1 MLPDRAVVAIINAT
15 PDSFYTGC
23 GVMPDKEALRCAILR
38 AVEEGADLL
47 DIGGCST
54 RPDSLPPS
62 VEEEWQRVVQAL
74 AIAREVAPDLP
85 LSVDTYRS
93 EVARRAIEEY
103 DVAMI
108 NDISGGTLDGAMW
121 SLVAQTGVLYV
132 ATHLRGEPTT
142 MQRLAIYSDV
152 VEEVATELGD
162 LLQRMTEAGI
172 APRQLILD
180 PGFGFA
186 KDAAQNYALVAG
198 LERLKGL
205 GCPLMV
211 GISRKSMLY
220 KPLGLTPDE
229 VLPATTALH
238 WELLQR
244 GANYL
249 RVHDVAAAR
258 QTIDLYTYY
267 AKTTQL

>member
-1 MLPDRAVVAIINAT
+1 
-15 PDSFYTGC
+15 
-23 GVMPDKEALRCAILR
+23 MPDEEALRCAIVR

-54 RPDSLPPS
+54 RPESLPPT
-62 VEEEWQRVVQAL
+62 VDEEWQRVAKAL
-74 AIAREVAPDLP
+74 QVAREVAPDLP

-103 DVAMI
+103 GVAMI
-108 NDISGGTLDGAMW
+108 NDISGGTLDNDMW

-142 MQRLAIYSDV
+142 MQSHATYSDV
-152 VEEVATELGD
+152 IEEVMAELGD
-162 LLQRMTEAGI
+162 LLQRMEAVGI
-172 APRQLILD
+172 ARRQLILD

-186 KDAAQNYALVAG
+186 KDVAQNYALVAG

-258 QTIDLYTYY
+258 QTIDLYSYY
-267 AKTTQL
+267 VKTTQL